1 MAIEGPLRELGIHDV
16 FQLLDLNRKTG
27 VLRLSSE
34 LRRNEGG
41 VWFRGGAVVYA
52 EIRSNPHRLGE
63 LLVRAGKITDGDL
76 RRARAMQAD
85 EGGKRRIGDILI
97 EIGAISASELARQVR
112 FQVEEVI
119 FEMMGWQEGYF
130 SFSEEPVE
138 VSPADALTQIRIETL
153 LMEGAR
159 RIDEWSRMARKI
171 PHVGV
176 VPSLAPASAGGD
188 EGALDLLPGEWEILA
203 LVDGERDIRGIA
215 GALTRSE
222 FEVAKTLYGLESAGV
237 LSLATGRRA
246 PLADGQPGES
256 ADGML
261 AAAEGAV
268 ATSDLEGARG
278 ILESA
283 LASFPHDPRLY
294 ALLGRVHLLA
304 NRPGDAEEAFRR
316 GLRLDSL
323 LAPAHRL
330 LGDALARQG
339 RLREATAWWGRWLSL
354 LEQTGEGNGGAVREA
369 VRAAQ
374 ILDQYL
380 RDLT

>member
-27 VLRLSSE
+27 VLRLTSE

-41 VWFRGGAVVYA
+41 VWFRNGSVVYA
-52 EIRSNPHRLGE
+52 EIRSNPHRLGDI
-63 LLVRAGKITDGDL
+63 LVRAGKITDADL
-76 RRARAMQAD
+76 QRAQAIQA
-85 EGGKRRIGDILI
+85 EEVGRRRIGDILVD
-97 EIGAISASELARQVR
+97 IGAVSAGELEKQIR

-130 SFSEEPVE
+130 SFSEEPVD
-138 VSPADALTQIRIETL
+138 VSPGDALTQIRIETL

-159 RIDEWSRMARKI
+159 RIDEWSRMERKI

-176 VPSLAPASAGGD
+176 VPDLAPAVPGE
-188 EGALDLLPGEWEILA
+188 EGSLDLLPAEWEILA
-203 LVDGERDIRGIA
+203 LVDGARDIRSIA
-215 GALTRSE
+215 KSLARSE
-222 FEVAKTLYGLESAGV
+222 FDVAKTLFGLESAGV
-237 LSLATGRRA
+237 LT
-246 PLADGQPGES
+246 
-256 ADGML
+256 L
-261 AAAEGAV
+261 AAGRPAPDDAHADDSLDDIVAEAEGAI
-268 ATSDLEGARG
+268 ATNDLEGARG
-278 ILESA
+278 IVEAGLNA
-283 LASFPHDPRLY
+283 HPHEARLY

-304 NRPGDAEEAFRR
+304 NRPVEAEEVFRR

-354 LEQTGEGNGGAVREA
+354 QEQAGDDNGAAVRDA

-374 ILDQYL
+374 QLDQYL
-380 RDLT
+380 RESS